1 MKKALVCLA
10 LVAGVSGVSAQQPAP
25 PATLDVAGFLK
36 QQHIN
41 IKRNLIGSADRMP
54 DADFHF
60 KPQGTAPEV
69 RTFGQILAHVIN
81 ANYLFCAQ
89 AKGEKSP
96 AAPLDDKQGKQP
108 KAELVK
114 ALNDAM
120 AYCDA
125 VYDAQTAASLN
136 EMMKRPGPNNTQLER
151 ARGNGLILN
160 VAHNNE
166 HYGNLVT
173 YLRAKGLVPPSSDR

>member
-1 MKKALVCLA
+1 
-10 LVAGVSGVSAQQPAP
+10 
-25 PATLDVAGFLK
+25 
-36 QQHIN
+36 
-41 IKRNLIGSADRMP
+41 MP

-60 KPQGTAPEV
+60 KPEGTSAEV
-69 RTFGQILAHVIN
+69 RTFGQIIAHLVN

-89 AKGEKSP
+89 AKGEKP
-96 AAPLDDKQGKQP
+96 PVGQLDDKKEQKP

-114 ALNDAM
+114 ALQEAM
-120 AYCDA
+120 TYCDP
-125 VYDAQTAASLN
+125 VYDAQTSASLN
-136 EMMKRPGPNNTQLER
+136 EMVKRTTQNNTTVER

-173 YLRAKGLVPPSSDR
+173 YLRAKGLVPPSSER

>member
-1 MKKALVCLA
+1 MKKVVSFLA
-10 LVAGVSGVSAQQPAP
+10 VVVSLAGLSAQQPAP

-36 QQHIN
+36 QQHQN
-41 IKRNLIGSADRMP
+41 IKRNLIGSADKMP
-54 DADFHF
+54 EADFHF
-60 KPQGTAPEV
+60 KPQGTGTEV
-69 RTFGQILAHVIN
+69 RTYGQIVAHIVN
-81 ANYLFCAQ
+81 ANYLFCSQ

-96 AAPLDDKQGKQP
+96 AAMLDDKQQQP
-108 KAELVK
+108 KAELAK
-114 ALNDAM
+114 ALGDAM

-125 VYDAQTAASLN
+125 AYDAQTSATLN
-136 EMMKRPGPNNTQLER
+136 EMVKRQGPNNTQLER

-173 YLRAKGLVPPSSDR
+173 YLRAKGLVPPSSERR